1 MPQSYL
7 KKWREDKTELLLCK
21 TIPYFCSLILKQIFS
36 SQLAS
41 WKMGAGEGGGGYAQ
55 GSFPQSFLYS
65 TAFQVQ
71 NTYT

>member
-21 TIPYFCSLILKQIFS
+21 TIPYFCSLILNQIFFLPIS
-36 SQLAS
+36 TL
-41 WKMGAGEGGGGYAQ
+41 KNGGGGGGVYAQ
-55 GSFPQSFLYS
+55 ENFPQILPYS